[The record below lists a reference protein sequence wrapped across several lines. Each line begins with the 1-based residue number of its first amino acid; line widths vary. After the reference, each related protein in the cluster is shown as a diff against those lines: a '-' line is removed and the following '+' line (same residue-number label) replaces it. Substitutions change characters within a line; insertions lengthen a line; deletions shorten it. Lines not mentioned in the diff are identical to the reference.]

1 MEAEPTV
8 FVVDDDPGVRKA
20 LSLLMKSVG
29 LNVEVFAGGQEFL
42 TAYDRQ
48 RPGCLIL
55 DVRMPGMNGLEL
67 QDALKTRGMTVPV
80 IILTGHGDVS
90 MVVRA
95 MQAGAVD
102 FIEKPFR
109 KQVLLERVRQALQ
122 QDVAR
127 RRDEAQHADARARLN
142 LLTPRERQVLDL
154 VVAGKHNKAIAAEL
168 GVSMKTVEFHRSKIM
183 GKLQADSVAMLVRMV
198 LTTREEQAP
207 AS

>member
-20 LSLLMKSVG
+20 LSLLLKSVG
-29 LNVEVFAGGQEFL
+29 LNAEVYASGQEFL
-42 TAYDRQ
+42 TAYDPQ

-55 DVRMPGMNGLEL
+55 DVRMPGMSGLEL
-67 QDALKTRGMTVPV
+67 QDTLRARGMTVPV
-80 IILTGHGDVS
+80 IILTGHGDVP
-90 MVVRA
+90 MAVRTL
-95 MQAGAVD
+95 QAGAVD
-102 FIEKPFR
+102 FVEKPFR
-109 KQVLLERVRQALQ
+109 EQVLLERVQQALQ

-127 RRDEAQHADARARLN
+127 RRAEAQHADARARLR

-154 VVAGKHNKAIAAEL
+154 VVAGRHNKGIAAEL

-183 GKLQADSVAMLVRMV
+183 DKLQADSVAALVRLVMSN
-198 LTTREEQAP
+198 REQEAP